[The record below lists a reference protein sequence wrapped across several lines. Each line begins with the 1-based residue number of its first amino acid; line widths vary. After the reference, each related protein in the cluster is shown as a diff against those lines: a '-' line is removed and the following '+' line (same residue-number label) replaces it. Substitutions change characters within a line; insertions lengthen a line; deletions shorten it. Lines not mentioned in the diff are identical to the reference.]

1 MGATLLRKPS
11 SLYLY
16 ELLNQFDVN
25 INYIL
30 GGKGPMFVLP
40 ILSTSDFGPDQE
52 NIETL
57 LDNMKHS
64 DLVRHAIL
72 KFFLEYRADNSNYFE
87 NIRLKKEPR
96 GDP

>member
-1 MGATLLRKPS
+1 
-11 SLYLY
+11 
-16 ELLNQFDVN
+16 
-25 INYIL
+25 
-30 GGKGPMFVLP
+30 MFVLP